1 MCVYVRKRREKDEPL
16 KSFQRAKGVK
26 VALTTTT
33 IIIIATNFTTTNTIR
48 IITTIRTI
56 KIHYYIM

>member
-33 IIIIATNFTTTNTIR
+33 IIIATNLTTTNTIK

>member
-1 MCVYVRKRREKDEPL
+1 MCVRIRREKDEPL

-26 VALTTTT
+26 VALTTT
-33 IIIIATNFTTTNTIR
+33 IIATNFTTTNTIR